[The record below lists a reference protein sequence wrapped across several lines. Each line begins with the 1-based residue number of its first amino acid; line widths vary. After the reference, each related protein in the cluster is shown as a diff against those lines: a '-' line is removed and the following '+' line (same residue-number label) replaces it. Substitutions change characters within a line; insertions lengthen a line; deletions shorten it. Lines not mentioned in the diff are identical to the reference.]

1 MQNNS
6 ITAMAGTEMLVPTTT
21 VGIQPTV
28 NTPTPMGIGGGT
40 PVSLFATANS
50 NASSADPSPV
60 TGGGQVVNTKSSA
73 NKQQN
78 NNNNNAAN
86 SGVAGG
92 MCDEKTVE
100 YLRDLIAEKRTIE
113 NNNINTSG
121 DPENCTMASAKS
133 IVLRLLEQGKDVTI
147 VYQGIVNTVSVSTI
161 FKITC
166 LLLFLVVPLCYW
178 N

>member
-73 NKQQN
+73 NNKQLN
-78 NNNNNAAN
+78 KNNAATTD

-121 DPENCTMASAKS
+121 DPENCTTAKS
-133 IVLRLLEQGKDVTI
+133 IVLRLLEQGKDVC
-147 VYQGIVNTVSVSTI
+147 NM
-161 FKITC
+161 
-166 LLLFLVVPLCYW
+166 
-178 N
+178 